1 MLEMLGLKEKTAI
14 ELKYVG
20 NSHQEISDKIG
31 TPKATIDNWFT
42 SVGKLRSDFD
52 MYVKKM
58 NKAKDKSTLEEVVE
72 TDENVAKLTTNML
85 RSYAQQLT
93 ANGKYYKEVKKDGTD
108 VLDKEGKPIIIRFSK
123 TLSAGDIEKA
133 WKMQRVISGKN
144 TDRIDTNI
152 YDKEEVEDM
161 MEKARGLFRTRP
173 DEEEETNPKQDEVKT
188 ADTTEK

>member
-58 NKAKDKSTLEEVVE
+58 NKAKDKTALTGVIES
-72 TDENVAKLTTNML
+72 DENIAKLTTNII
-85 RSYAQQLT
+85 RSYAQQLN
-93 ANGKYYKEVKKDGTD
+93 ASGKRFMLVDKDN
-108 VLDKEGKPIIIRFSK
+108 KPIIDKDGKPTVIQFSK
-123 TLSAGDIEKA
+123 TVTAGDIEKA
-133 WKMQRVISGKN
+133 WKIQRVITNRN
-144 TDRIDTNI
+144 TDKLEVGL
-152 YDKEEVEDM
+152 YDKEEIEDM
-161 MEKARGLFRTRP
+161 MDKARGLFRARP
-173 DEEEETNPKQDEVKT
+173 DEEENNPKQDEDSTINGGKN
-188 ADTTEK
+188 